1 MFGGTRVC
9 HRLSLPHP
17 FYLVSGG
24 HQKFVVS
31 RYISIWG
38 FMGLSTFNF
47 KVHGHVSYTLGMTAS
62 HTDPARSVG
71 PQFKEWYLEQVWRK
85 ETSYTKGREH
95 TDEWMVPVQK
105 LAGW

>member
-1 MFGGTRVC
+1 M
-9 HRLSLPHP
+9 
-17 FYLVSGG
+17 
-24 HQKFVVS
+24 VS

-85 ETSYTKGREH
+85 ETSSTKGREH